1 MSILAPSRT
10 GLVEREGVRTRY
22 NVYGEGATTI
32 LLLPT
37 WSIVHARTWK
47 AQVPYLA
54 RQYRVVTL
62 DGRGNG
68 GSDRPIGSQAYRPP
82 EFIADILAV
91 MDEVGIASAI
101 IAGFSFGGHLAALLA
116 ARHPERVTGA
126 ILIAPTAPF
135 GPNNPSRNPT
145 SFLAEQVAHDGW
157 GKFNKHYW
165 LKNYDDFLAF
175 FFGRMFAEPHSTKQ
189 IEDGVSWGA
198 EIGPEV
204 LVDTIMGR
212 FESAHEEGEEVY
224 REIRCPV
231 IVIHGDQDD
240 VIPHAKRE
248 RVAELL
254 GAPLLTI
261 EQSTCE

>member
-1 MSILAPSRT
+1 MAASRPVAACAV
-10 GLVEREGVRTRY
+10 L
-22 NVYGEGATTI
+22 
-32 LLLPT
+32 
-37 WSIVHARTWK
+37 
-47 AQVPYLA
+47 
-54 RQYRVVTL
+54 
-62 DGRGNG
+62 
-68 GSDRPIGSQAYRPP
+68 
-82 EFIADILAV
+82 LAV
-91 MDEVGIASAI
+91 RNLPFVRRPNFGIPRAQYFLNNACMTYS
-101 IAGFSFGGHLAALLA
+101 LAWPI
-116 ARHPERVTGA
+116 RREGA

-198 EIGPEV
+198 EIGPEG